1 VRRDRRFPVV
11 LSKRERQALQQLAQA
26 EALSAAAVLR
36 RLIIREAKRRGLWP
50 GVGGEAVLLPSETV
64 ATVQSNEEASPV

>member
-1 VRRDRRFPVV
+1 MRRDRRFPVV

-50 GVGGEAVLLPSETV
+50 GVRGEAVLPPLASV
-64 ATVQSNEEASPV
+64 ATDPSHEEAGSV